1 MSNDP
6 VQHHTI
12 GVRAAK
18 ELLVR
23 GLIMSG
29 ERPRPVARPERV
41 ELYAA
46 RFPECDAESMRAYL
60 TVRALMTR
68 LDHALET
75 HLARHHLSFGR
86 FLVLVQLLQA
96 EGHTLTPAQL
106 STYVGVTRATMT
118 GLLATLE
125 KSRFVAREPDPEDG
139 RSVLVRLTVTGRRFV
154 ERLLPDHFERITR
167 LMGALTR
174 PELKQLQR
182 LMHKLGD
189 TLGALE
195 DP

>member
-1 MSNDP
+1 
-6 VQHHTI
+6 
-12 GVRAAK
+12 
-18 ELLVR
+18 
-23 GLIMSG
+23 MSG
-29 ERPRPVARPERV
+29 ERPRPIARPERV

-46 RFPECDAESMRAYL
+46 RFPECDAESMRTYL
-60 TVRALMTR
+60 TVRALMIR

-86 FLVLVQLLQA
+86 FLVLIQLLQA

-106 STYVGVTRATMT
+106 STNVGVTRATMT

-125 KSRFVAREPDPEDG
+125 KSRFVAREADPEDG
-139 RSVLVRLTVTGRRFV
+139 RSVLVRLTVTGRRFI

-167 LMGALTR
+167 LMSALTR
-174 PELKQLQR
+174 AELKQLQGA
-182 LMHKLGD
+182 MHKLGD
-189 TLGALE
+189 ALGALE